1 MRPIM
6 RSTKSIILLMIL
18 SFFGVLYFHNDSFA
32 VSGVRVTCDQEG
44 AEIFLNDQS
53 FGQCPKNIPVPPGNY
68 RVVLKKDIQDKDYS
82 YWYYETELKLAEDTT
97 VSLAAK
103 LVRTYPEAYYYEKT
117 KGSNSVADYEEYLKK
132 HPSGS
137 HAAEIKERLTAIED
151 ELYAKAKDGKDAK
164 AVHAYF
170 EKFPN
175 GRYASVLKAFQK
187 NLPSG
192 SFMDMISGIE
202 MVFVKG
208 GCFQMGDTFEKGG
221 KDAKPV
227 HEVCLRDFLIGK
239 YEVTQEQ
246 WKEVMGINPSHFA
259 GCGDNCPVESV
270 GYLDT
275 LDFIRKLNEKTEKEF
290 RLPTEA
296 EWEYA
301 ARSGG
306 KDELW
311 AGTNDEA
318 TVGDY
323 VWHEGNSGRKVHPV
337 GLKKPNGL
345 GLYDMSGNVF
355 EWVNDWYKEGYYA
368 ESPKDNPAGP
378 ALGEERVV
386 RSGCYD
392 IDVKLTSSASR
403 LRLTPIYR
411 SVCFGFRLAMTPPIP
426 KPVIVP
432 VPRIIFLEDIHF
444 DYDKATITTVAKEI
458 LDRNIK
464 TLKDN
469 PGVKVQIE
477 GHTCAHGSDDYNMA
491 LGERRAIAVK
501 EYLSHQGIALDRL
514 TTISYGEYRLEVP
527 EIPTPTNK
535 NSPEAKTNRRAH
547 FEIIA
552 D

>member
-1 MRPIM
+1 MRP
-6 RSTKSIILLMIL
+6 KSIILLLIL
-18 SFFGVLYFHNDSFA
+18 SFFGVLFFHNDAFA

-53 FGQCPKNIPVPPGNY
+53 FGQCPKNITVPPGNY
-68 RVVLKKDIQDKDYS
+68 RVVLKMEIQDKDYS
-82 YWYYETELKLAEDTT
+82 YWYYETELKLPADTT
-97 VSLAAK
+97 VSLAVK
-103 LVRTYPEAYYYEKT
+103 LARTYPEAYYYEKT
-117 KGSNSVADYEEYLKK
+117 KGNTSVAAYEEYLKM
-132 HPSGS
+132 HPSGL
-137 HAAEIKERLTAIED
+137 HAAAIKDRLTALED
-151 ELYAKAKDGKDAK
+151 ELYAKAKDDKDAK

-170 EKFPN
+170 SKFPN

-187 NLPSG
+187 NLRDE

-208 GCFQMGDTFEKGG
+208 GCFQMGDIFGKGG
-221 KDAKPV
+221 KDEKPV
-227 HEVCLRDFLIGK
+227 HEVCLRDFFIGK

-246 WKEVMGINPSHFA
+246 WKEVMGTNPSHFS

-275 LDFIRKLNEKTEKEF
+275 LDFIRKLNEKTGKEY
-290 RLPTEA
+290 RLPTEG

-306 KDELW
+306 KNELW
-311 AGTNDEA
+311 AGTSDEA

-323 VWHEGNSGRKVHPV
+323 VWHEGNSGGMSHPV

-355 EWVNDWYKEGYYA
+355 EWVHDWYNEGYFG
-368 ESPKDNPAGP
+368 ESPKDNPDGP
-378 ALGEERVV
+378 ALGEERVI

-392 IDVKLTSSASR
+392 TDVKLTSSTSR

-411 SVCFGFRLAMTPPIP
+411 SVCFGFRLAMTPPVPI
-426 KPVIVP
+426 PVIVP
-432 VPRIIFLEDIHF
+432 APKIILLEDIHF
-444 DYDKATITTVAKEI
+444 DYDKATITAVAKEI
-458 LDRNIK
+458 LDRSIK
-464 TLKDN
+464 TLKEN
-469 PGVKVQIE
+469 PGIKVQIE
-477 GHTCAHGSDDYNMA
+477 GHTCAHGNDDYNMA

-501 EYLSHQGIALDRL
+501 EYLSHQGIAVDRM
-514 TTISYGEYRLEVP
+514 TTISYGEYRLEMP